1 MPHFL
6 IKKENINENLIRVVD
21 PEVVLH
27 LVSALRIKKGEEI
40 KFIDE
45 FETVYKTK
53 ILDFTKKEIQAEIL
67 TSYKS

>member
-53 ILDFTKKEIQAEIL
+53 ILEF
-67 TSYKS
+67 

>member
-27 LVSALRIKKGEEI
+27 LVYSLRIKKGEEI

-45 FETVYKTK
+45 FDGNEDYIKV
-53 ILDFTKKEIQAEIL
+53 KKRDIKAIIEY
-67 TSYKS
+67 SK